1 MATTTKY
8 NVQHG
13 DPNYNAIKFHSKP
26 KITQKMK
33 QMAELRQK
41 EVTAQFEAE
50 RIEKDKNTISQPVE
64 VYRRWKRN
72 LKSTLEE
79 LTESGLTEAE
89 TFQLNEEISQ
99 LEYKIKLWE
108 SKNTPA

>member
-1 MATTTKY
+1 MANKNTVK
-8 NVQHG
+8 HW

-33 QMAELRQK
+33 MMAELRQN
-41 EVTAQFEAE
+41 ELTAIAQQ
-50 RIEKDKNTISQPVE
+50 EKIKSDNHIIIQPIE

-72 LKSTLEE
+72 LKNTLEE

-89 TFQLNEEISQ
+89 TFQLTEEKTQ
-99 LEYKIKLWE
+99 LEYKISLWE
-108 SKNTPA
+108 SKN

>member
-26 KITQKMK
+26 KISQKQLMA
-33 QMAELRQK
+33 AELRQN
-41 EVTAQFEAE
+41 ELTAIAQQ
-50 RIEKDKNTISQPVE
+50 EKIQADNHIIFQPIE

-72 LKSTLEE
+72 LKNTLKE
-79 LTESGLTEAE
+79 LQEIGLTEAE
-89 TFQLNEEISQ
+89 TFQLTEEKKQ
-99 LEYKIKLWE
+99 LEYKINLWE